1 MPPSTQGSRAALITW
16 TVITSI
22 LFVTATILAI
32 IFYSGKTKAEEA
44 ADTVTKKYND
54 VVREAS
60 LSGPDI
66 GALKQA
72 RSEDTARFSARTTL
86 LDVALAQRN
95 ALAQKITGV
104 SDATERAA
112 LERAEA
118 ALQSAASGGTPPPSL
133 VAAIDTLKQQLTD
146 AASREQQLKQ
156 QVAQLDADK
165 KSLRQKA
172 QAEAEQLQAAVRA
185 ADERA
190 KKAEAALAAVT
201 TDKDTAFTAL
211 SDQMQQQSKVAQEAQ
226 AAAAGQVTEL
236 QARIRALQKEIA
248 EYQQRLANLRIPT
261 HQLLRQADGR
271 VVRTPGQGLV
281 FIDLGRGDQV
291 SAGMTFEVFDRLE
304 GVPAAGSDENND
316 PMPRGKASIE
326 VIRVQPGSA
335 EARIIRLSP
344 GQTITEGD
352 LLVNLVYDRN
362 TRYNFV
368 IHGKFDLDRN
378 GVATANDT
386 EVIKRLVTQWGGSVH
401 GEVGVN
407 TDFLV
412 LGIQPELPNYSQE
425 DLSSDPILRARYD
438 QAQAEL
444 DAYERI
450 RERAAELNIPIL
462 NQNRFLY
469 LVGYFEQAAR

>member
-32 IFYSGKTKAEEA
+32 VFYSGKTKAEEA
-44 ADTVTKKYND
+44 KATLESQYSD
-54 VVREAS
+54 VAK
-60 LSGPDI
+60 LSSPEI
-66 GALKQA
+66 GALKQV
-72 RSEDTARFSARTTL
+72 RSEDTSRFNARTSL
-86 LDVALAQRN
+86 LDVAIAQRN
-95 ALAQKITGV
+95 ALAQKITG
-104 SDATERAA
+104 AAGETEKNA
-112 LERAEA
+112 LERADA
-118 ALQSAASGGTPPPSL
+118 ALQSAAGEGQAAASL
-133 VAAIDTLKQQLTD
+133 VAAIDAQKQQLTNAAGREQSLKQQL
-146 AASREQQLKQ
+146 
-156 QVAQLDADK
+156 AQLEADL
-165 KSLRQKA
+165 KSARQKA

-190 KKAEAALAAVT
+190 KKAEAAMAAIT
-201 TDKDTAFTAL
+201 TDKETAFTAL
-211 SDQMQQQSKVAQEAQ
+211 SEQMQQQARVAQDAQ

-248 EYQQRLANLRIPT
+248 EYQTRLAGLRIPT
-261 HQLLRQADGR
+261 HQLLRQPDGR
-271 VVRTPGQGLV
+271 IVRTPGQGIV
-281 FIDLGRGDQV
+281 FIDLGRGDQITP
-291 SAGMTFEVFDRLE
+291 GMTFEVFDRLE
-304 GVPAAGSDENND
+304 GVPAPGSDDNND
-316 PMPRGKASIE
+316 PMPKGKASIE

-344 GQTITEGD
+344 GQTVTEGD

-378 GVATANDT
+378 NTATANDT
-386 EVIKRLVTQWGGSVH
+386 EVIKRLVTQWGGAVQS
-401 GEVGVN
+401 EVNAN

-412 LGIQPELPNYSQE
+412 LGIQPELPDYSQE
-425 DLSSDPILRARYD
+425 DLASDPILRARYD

-450 RERAAELNIPIL
+450 RDRASELNIPIL